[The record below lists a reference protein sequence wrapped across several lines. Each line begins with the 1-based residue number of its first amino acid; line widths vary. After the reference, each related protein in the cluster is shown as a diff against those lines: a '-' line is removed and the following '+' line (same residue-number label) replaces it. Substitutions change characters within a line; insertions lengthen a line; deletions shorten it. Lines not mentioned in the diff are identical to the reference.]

1 MKGTLLRSRAV
12 FWSLLILMTVVGFG
26 LRFYDI
32 ESLPSGLY
40 PDEAMN
46 GTNAL
51 DANRTGHYDIFYTDN
66 QGREGLFINIQALS
80 IEIFGSN
87 MSAIKLPSA
96 IFGALTILGMGLLAW
111 ELFRSRYAG
120 LIAAFLVMTSYWAI
134 NFSRI
139 GFRAIMV
146 PFILSFSFFFFFR
159 GLRKERFLPFI
170 LSGLFFG
177 AGLNTYTAFR
187 LAPFI
192 IILLLPFLFLSY
204 DSFLKRFWKHAL
216 TFIFFAALT
225 ASPMIY
231 MFVTNPEIF
240 LSRADSVSIFEPVIN
255 QGNFWG
261 TLTKT
266 ISLSLI
272 KYNFVGDQNWRH
284 NYPPYP
290 VLDPIIGTCFLAGL
304 LFSLGMFFR
313 ILRTRF
319 QTKRPDTELAVHALL
334 FSGFIAMLAPEFL
347 TNEGLPHALRSI
359 GTQPFVLLFATIP
372 LLFLFQRLARV
383 KGGTKV
389 ALIVSLALILGV
401 SSTWNITKY
410 FFFYRNRPDQHTSF
424 NENYRNMATYLVS
437 LPKETHKY
445 VVQASFV
452 AVRPI
457 VFLTDGK
464 TDNLEYVSS
473 DATFQAPAVVIL
485 QSYDT
490 QTFENIRA
498 RYPNAFESTISL
510 HPGFGSDF
518 TSILIP

>member
-1 MKGTLLRSRAV
+1 MKGAFLRSRAV
-12 FWSLLILMTVVGFG
+12 FWSILLLITVIGFG

-51 DANRTGHYDIFYTDN
+51 DANRTGDYQIFYPDN

-80 IEIFGSN
+80 IKAFGSN
-87 MSAIKLPSA
+87 MTALKLPSA
-96 IFGALTILGMGLLAW
+96 IFGTLAILGVGLLAW
-111 ELFRSRYAG
+111 ELFRSRYAA
-120 LIAAFLVMTSYWAI
+120 LIAAYLTATSYWAI

-159 GLRKERFLPFI
+159 GLRRERLLPFI

-187 LAPFI
+187 LAPLI
-192 IILLLPFLFLSY
+192 LILLLPFLFLSY
-204 DSFLKRFWKHAL
+204 ESFLKRFWKHAL
-216 TFIFFAALT
+216 VFIFSATLT
-225 ASPMIY
+225 AAPMFY
-231 MFVTNPEIF
+231 EFVAHPEIF
-240 LSRADSVSIFEPVIN
+240 SSRSDSVSILEPAIN

-261 TLTKT
+261 TLAKT

-290 VLDPIIGTCFLAGL
+290 VLDPIVGTCFLAGL

-313 ILRTRF
+313 LLRTRF
-319 QTKRPDTELAVHALL
+319 RTKRPDTELGVHAFL
-334 FSGFIAMLAPEFL
+334 FAGFFSMLAPEFL

-372 LLFLFQRLARV
+372 LLFLFKRLSRA
-383 KGGTKV
+383 KGGTGI
-389 ALIVSLALILGV
+389 ALAVSLVLILGT
-401 SSTWNITKY
+401 SATWNIIKY
-410 FFFYRNRPDQHTSF
+410 FVFYRNKPDQHASF

-437 LPKETHKY
+437 LPKETNKY
-445 VVQASFV
+445 VVPDSFI

-457 VFLTDGK
+457 VFLTDGR
-464 TDNLEYVSS
+464 TENLEYVSQDTVIRS
-473 DATFQAPAVVIL
+473 PAAIVM
-485 QSYDT
+485 QRYDPRI
-490 QTFENIRA
+490 FENIRQRIPSA
-498 RYPNAFESTISL
+498 YESRIDL

-518 TSILIP
+518 TAIIIP